1 MSKEKITVDYPF
13 EYVENVVG
21 KLVRASHRAL
31 MNEEIKYKKKHGELY
46 DTFGQWKK
54 QNPNNPTAK
63 MNCPDNEYLQ
73 VISAYRAYFDSRLS
87 FDDEL
92 DL

>member
-21 KLVRASHRAL
+21 KLVKASHRAL
-31 MNEEIKYKKKHGELY
+31 MNEEIKLNKKHLY

-54 QNPNNPTAK
+54 QNPNNPIAK
-63 MNCPDNEYLQ
+63 MNYPDNEYLQ
-73 VISAYRAYFDSRLS
+73 VISAYKAYFDSRLN
-87 FDDEL
+87 FDL

>member
-1 MSKEKITVDYPF
+1 MTKEKIIVDYPF
-13 EYVENVVG
+13 EYVESVVG
-21 KLVRASHRAL
+21 KLIRASHRAL
-31 MNEEIKYKKKHGELY
+31 MTEEIRLNKKHGELY

-54 QNPNNPTAK
+54 QNPNNPIAK
-63 MNCPDNEYLQ
+63 MNYPDNEYLQ
-73 VISAYRAYFDSRLS
+73 VISAYRAYFDSRMS

>member
-1 MSKEKITVDYPF
+1 MTKEKKTPDYPV

-21 KLVRASHRAL
+21 KLIRASHRAL
-31 MNEEIKYKKKHGELY
+31 MAEEIRLNKKHGELY

-54 QNPNNPTAK
+54 QNPNNPIAK
-63 MNCPDNEYLQ
+63 MNYPDNEYLQ

>member
-1 MSKEKITVDYPF
+1 MTKEKKTPDYPV

-21 KLVRASHRAL
+21 KLIRASHRAL
-31 MNEEIKYKKKHGELY
+31 MNEEIRLNKKHGELY

-54 QNPNNPTAK
+54 ENPNNPIAK
-63 MNCPDNEYLQ
+63 MNYPDNEYLQ
-73 VISAYRAYFDSRLS
+73 VISAYRAYFDSRMS

>member
-1 MSKEKITVDYPF
+1 MTKEKKTPDYPF
-13 EYVENVVG
+13 EYVESVVG
-21 KLVRASHRAL
+21 KLIRASHRAL
-31 MNEEIKYKKKHGELY
+31 MTEEIRLNKKHGELY

-54 QNPNNPTAK
+54 QNPNNPIAK
-63 MNCPDNEYLQ
+63 MDYPDNEYLQ

-87 FDDEL
+87 FDDDL

>member
-1 MSKEKITVDYPF
+1 MIKEKKIPDYPV

-21 KLVRASHRAL
+21 KLIRASHRAL
-31 MNEEIKYKKKHGELY
+31 MTEEIRLNKKHGELY

-54 QNPNNPTAK
+54 QNPNNPIAK
-63 MNCPDNEYLQ
+63 MDYPDNEYLQ

-87 FDDEL
+87 FDDDL

>member
-54 QNPNNPTAK
+54 QNPNNPIAK
-63 MNCPDNEYLQ
+63 MNYPDNEYLQ
-73 VISAYRAYFDSRLS
+73 VISTFKAYFNSKLS

>member
-1 MSKEKITVDYPF
+1 MTKEKKTPDYPV

-21 KLVRASHRAL
+21 KLIRASHRAL
-31 MNEEIKYKKKHGELY
+31 MNEEIRLNKKHGELY

-54 QNPNNPTAK
+54 QNPNNPIAK
-63 MNCPDNEYLQ
+63 MNYPDNEYLQ
-73 VISAYRAYFDSRLS
+73 VISAYRAYFDSRMS

>member
-54 QNPNNPTAK
+54 
-63 MNCPDNEYLQ
+63 
-73 VISAYRAYFDSRLS
+73 
-87 FDDEL
+87 
-92 DL
+92 

>member
-1 MSKEKITVDYPF
+1 MTKEKKTPDYPV

-21 KLVRASHRAL
+21 KLIRASHRAL
-31 MNEEIKYKKKHGELY
+31 MTEEIRLNKKHGELY

-54 QNPNNPTAK
+54 KNPNNPIAK
-63 MNCPDNEYLQ
+63 MNYPDNEYLQ
-73 VISAYRAYFDSRLS
+73 VISAFRAYFDSRMS
-87 FDDEL
+87 FDDDL